1 MKAHKRLALRADK
14 TASSFA
20 GFITFAALLDRT
32 HLA

>member
-1 MKAHKRLALRADK
+1 MRLALRSEK

>member
-1 MKAHKRLALRADK
+1 LRADK